1 MSEQEMI
8 AAMETALEA
17 RGIEDKLVAVGQFAP
32 RGQSGGMSVGGL
44 IGDAAGVAGTAA
56 GTFGGWYVPGKAEG
70 LPPAMMVGVS
80 PTSVYGFAGWSR
92 RKPPKDLL
100 FTVPRARLDVEV
112 HQRVG
117 VRVLELIDK
126 ESGTRIE
133 LEGYRNPLTYSKRV
147 IDALRS
153 SERLAE

>member
-1 MSEQEMI
+1 MSEQRMI

-56 GTFGGWYVPGKAEG
+56 GTFGGWYVAGKAEG

-80 PTSVYGFAGWSR
+80 STTVYGFGGWSR
-92 RKPPKDLL
+92 SKPPKDLL
-100 FTVPRARLDVEV
+100 FTVPRSGLDVEV

-126 ESGTRIE
+126 ESGSRIE
-133 LEGYRNPLTYSKRV
+133 LEG
-147 IDALRS
+147 
-153 SERLAE
+153 

>member
-1 MSEQEMI
+1 MSEQGMI

-80 PTSVYGFAGWSR
+80 PTVYGFGGWSR
-92 RKPPKDLL
+92 SKPPKDLL
-100 FTVPRARLDVEV
+100 FRVPRAGLDVEV

-126 ESGTRIE
+126 KSGSRIE

-153 SERLAE
+153 

>member
-1 MSEQEMI
+1 MSEQGMI

-56 GTFGGWYVPGKAEG
+56 GTLGGWYVAGKVEG

-80 PTSVYGFAGWSR
+80 PTTVYGFGGSSR
-92 RKPPKDLL
+92 SKPQDLL
-100 FTVPRARLDVEV
+100 FTVPRAGLDVEV

-126 ESGTRIE
+126 KSGSRIE

-153 SERLAE
+153 